1 MEPDPSGIHP
11 SSGKNVEDAKIQI
24 SLMFGLPIMRG
35 RVKFRTRKSWDKNG
49 QEQRRGKIKPKTT
62 AWNQ

>member
-24 SLMFGLPIMRG
+24 SLMLLALPNLCVDV
-35 RVKFRTRKSWDKNG
+35 VKVKD
-49 QEQRRGKIKPKTT
+49 
-62 AWNQ
+62 AV